1 MQRLA
6 QAELSAAMSE
16 MDGDGDGSVD
26 FGEFWKWWQGQAA
39 RERIT
44 GTTGGSSW
52 LGGGGLGG
60 LFKRGRKKSGPEA
73 E

>member
-1 MQRLA
+1 
-6 QAELSAAMSE
+6 MSE

-60 LFKRGRKKSGPEA
+60 LFKRGRK
-73 E
+73 

>member
-1 MQRLA
+1 
-6 QAELSAAMSE
+6 MSE